1 MKKNIFLAFS
11 AVIALTF
18 CVESNVMAQS
28 SYKIDVSKA
37 KYEVKRGH
45 LDLGGKGQNEE
56 SIEVNNFYLERNG
69 KPFVPVIG
77 EFHYC
82 RYPSQYWD
90 QEIKKMKSGGVTVIA
105 TYVFWNMHEPKE
117 GEFNWADDSN
127 LHHFAQL
134 CKDNKIDLIVRIGP
148 FAHGEIRN
156 GGLPDWLYGRPFE
169 VRSNDSEFMK
179 YTEKLYNEIGRQ
191 LQGLY
196 YKDGGPVIGIQIE
209 NEYQHS
215 AAPWAITYS
224 GAEREYTTARR
235 DRKITQVG
243 VGINDSGNEFKDY
256 GQAYMN
262 GLKTM
267 AKKAGM
273 DVPLYTATG
282 WGFATIINNGS
293 IPVMAGYA
301 FPFWEDKIKPSPF
314 YLFKDIRKT
323 PDYAPVSYITED
335 YPSIAAELGTGMSV
349 LYSRRPRVPGESFL
363 PMMVRTIGSGSNG
376 LGYYMYHGGTTPSNG
391 FYMYSEGFG
400 LSNKS
405 YDYQSPIREFGN
417 TGKGFYE
424 LRLMNNF
431 LNFFGEKLAPL
442 YPVIPQTN
450 AQITADNNATL
461 RYSVRSDGKSGFL
474 FMHNYQDHVQTKDLE
489 NLKVAIA
496 STAGNIQF
504 PHSGTFTLKSGSSA
518 VFPFNM
524 KFGSVEF
531 KQATVQPL
539 LNFSNN
545 GKNYFVFFSVDGI
558 KPEVVLNGKIKTTVK
573 NASSLSSEGNS
584 VISGENGKSFEFTA
598 GNNIFLIIPFEK
610 ALHTI
615 LVGTPEQQYAVIS
628 KALVLENGN
637 KLDMISTG
645 TASWD
650 LEMYPKTALIKT
662 DEAKISPLKNSEK
675 IVASWNITT
684 QKVTPQV
691 KISQFDDRHFILDA
705 KDLDLSKLNDVFVKF
720 DYRGDRAIC
729 MLNGEIATD
738 NLYTSEA
745 WQVGL
750 KRYQTALKQN
760 EMYFY
765 FMPMLKDAPYLEYL
779 DKNVLPDFSKTKEF
793 LEIKTPEI
801 IPEYKVSIEFNKIQF

>member
-1 MKKNIFLAFS
+1 MKKKIFFKLSLITALIFCGNICILS
-11 AVIALTF
+11 AQNT
-18 CVESNVMAQS
+18 
-28 SYKIDVSKA
+28 YRIDVSGTA
-37 KYEVKRGH
+37 YEVKRGH
-45 LDLGGKGQNEE
+45 LDLGAKGLGDE
-56 SIEVNNFYLERNG
+56 SIGVNNFYLERNG
-69 KPFVPVIG
+69 KPFIPVIG
-77 EFHYC
+77 EFHYS

-90 QEIKKMKSGGVTVIA
+90 QEIKKMKSGGITVIA

-117 GEFNWADDSN
+117 GVFNWSDDFN
-127 LHHFAQL
+127 LRRFVQL
-134 CKDNKIDLIVRIGP
+134 CKENKIDLIVRIGP

-169 VRSNDSEFMK
+169 VRSNDSEFLK
-179 YTEKLYNEIGRQ
+179 HTENLYNEIGKQ

-196 YKDGGPVIGIQIE
+196 YKDGGPIIGIQIE

-224 GAEREYTTARR
+224 GAEREYTSARR

-243 VGINDSGNEFKDY
+243 VGVNDSGNEFKDY
-256 GQAYMN
+256 GQTYMK

-301 FPFWEDKIKPSPF
+301 YPFWEDKIKPSPF
-314 YLFKDIRKT
+314 YLFKDIHKS
-323 PDYAPVSYITED
+323 PDYAPVSYVTED

-431 LNFFGEKLAPL
+431 LHFFGEKLAPL
-442 YPVIPQTN
+442 YPEIPQTN
-450 AQITADNNATL
+450 AQIASSDTSTL
-461 RYSVRSDGKSGFL
+461 RYSVRSDGKRGFL
-474 FMHNYQDHVQTKDLE
+474 FMHNYQDHVQTKDLK
-489 NLKVAIA
+489 NLQINV
-496 STAGNIQF
+496 TPLGGNIQF
-504 PHSGTFTLKSGSSA
+504 PNTGTFTLKSGASA

-524 KFGSVEF
+524 EFGGVEF
-531 KQATVQPL
+531 KSAMVQPL
-539 LNFSNN
+539 LKFVNK
-545 GKNYFVFFSVDGI
+545 GRNYYVFFSVDGI
-558 KPEVVLNGKIKTTVK
+558 KPELVLKGNVKTEVK
-573 NASSLSSEGNS
+573 GAKSVFSEENT
-584 VISGENGKSFEFTA
+584 VISGENGTSFEFTA
-598 GNNIFLIIPFEK
+598 GESTFLIIPFDK
-610 ALHTI
+610 ALHTT
-615 LVGTPEQQYAVIS
+615 LSGELGQQYAVIS

-645 TASWD
+645 TESWQ
-650 LEMYPKTALIKT
+650 LETYPKAASVTSA
-662 DEAKISPLKNSEK
+662 EAKISPLKNNDK
-675 IVASWNITT
+675 IFASWNISTT
-684 QKVTPQV
+684 KIVPQL
-691 KISQFDDRHFILDA
+691 KITQFDDRHFILDA
-705 KDLDLSKLNDVFVKF
+705 KDLDLSKLNDVFIKF
-720 DYRGDRAIC
+720 DYRGDRGVC

-745 WQVGL
+745 WQLGL
-750 KRYQTALKQN
+750 KRYQSALKQN

-765 FMPMLKDAPYLEYL
+765 FMPMQKDAPYLEYL
-779 DKNVLPDFSKTKEF
+779 DKNVVPDFLQAKEF

-801 IPEYKVSIEFNKIQF
+801 IPEYKVSVELK